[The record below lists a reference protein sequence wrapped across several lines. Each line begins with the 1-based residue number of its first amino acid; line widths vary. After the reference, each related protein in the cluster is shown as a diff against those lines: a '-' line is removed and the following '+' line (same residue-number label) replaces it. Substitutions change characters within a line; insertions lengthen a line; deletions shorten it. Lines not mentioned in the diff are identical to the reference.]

1 MIDLNKFKGLAMF
14 SYIKIGILG
23 FLSFFTI
30 NSYGVSNVITC
41 DSPQSNLEIFICQDE
56 DLSRLNSSYNNNLLM
71 VEKFDIQVSS
81 EVSKEL
87 NNELQKCNDKNCL
100 LNVYTVEN
108 NNLTSAIEKYS
119 KDQKTIAVEK
129 SGVNT
134 NKNSSLSL
142 DIFDKF
148 TLNDFSLLLNAY
160 LLVVGFLYLL
170 TKILST
176 KNFLT
181 KTLFFVIGF
190 PFVLIGWFVKLL
202 NMRSGRDF
210 DNSHSDVDY
219 DDADQPARNNNSN
232 RNSNSSSS
240 TQNKEKIIIEYQGTG
255 GGWFTI
261 GSAPSDNSFQIAQSL
276 KSYGNGIKNN
286 PNFSGKIR
294 ARGADSGRVYDMN
307 IM

>member
-1 MIDLNKFKGLAMF
+1 
-14 SYIKIGILG
+14 
-23 FLSFFTI
+23 
-30 NSYGVSNVITC
+30 
-41 DSPQSNLEIFICQDE
+41 
-56 DLSRLNSSYNNNLLM
+56 
-71 VEKFDIQVSS
+71 
-81 EVSKEL
+81 
-87 NNELQKCNDKNCL
+87 
-100 LNVYTVEN
+100 
-108 NNLTSAIEKYS
+108 
-119 KDQKTIAVEK
+119 
-129 SGVNT
+129 
-134 NKNSSLSL
+134 
-142 DIFDKF
+142 
-148 TLNDFSLLLNAY
+148 
-160 LLVVGFLYLL
+160 
-170 TKILST
+170 
-176 KNFLT
+176 
-181 KTLFFVIGF
+181 LFFVIGF